1 MDLYGLKYSALMLR
15 NHLVDIIEN
24 KNELRY
30 SLADL
35 DVWYKV
41 SMYETGFEYYTYILV
56 YVDDILIL
64 DKTLKK
70 YMYMLEESYILK

>member
-24 KNELRY
+24 KNELKY
-30 SLADL
+30 YLADL